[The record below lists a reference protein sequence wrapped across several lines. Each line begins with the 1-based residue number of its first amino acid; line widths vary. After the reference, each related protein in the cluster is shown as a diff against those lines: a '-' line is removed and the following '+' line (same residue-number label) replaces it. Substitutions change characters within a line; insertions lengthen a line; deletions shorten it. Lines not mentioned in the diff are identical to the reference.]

1 MTLRQYHVLQYAEY
15 LHSDPALWRITVDYM
30 RACGE
35 IGTYRADEVLLR
47 VPLGFSNYSQ
57 PTGPDLSGKRPTSGD
72 DRIMDSEDE
81 ASRIRAGD
89 IVGVLKEVNQCC
101 FEHGREG
108 VRRMVCRVSVTPKLI
123 LPRVFSRNPS
133 QIAGKALMNEKQYG
147 LAISYYT
154 SAEDWPGLGRV
165 IDQVLSEYITQGP
178 AKFTSLVAEIAPSL
192 QMLRS
197 TADSSDYPMHGIF
210 LHRLMFIV
218 KYAEFHQR
226 KMSNDLVEA
235 AADLISMF
243 EDDIAPTSWWGV
255 LLQDSVEFLNYREFR
270 LALDPE
276 RARLSVFC
284 VSGWYALHINQHRT
298 VAPKNGGSTH
308 ANLAGVRGR
317 LPIGPCQDHPIEW
330 WERDWGRERSTK

>member
-1 MTLRQYHVLQYAEY
+1 
-15 LHSDPALWRITVDYM
+15 VDYM
-30 RACGE
+30 CACGE
-35 IGTYRADEVLLR
+35 IGTHRADEVLLR
-47 VPLGFSNYSQ
+47 VPFGFSTYSK
-57 PTGPDLSGKRPTSGD
+57 PTGSDPAGKKPGAND
-72 DRIMDSEDE
+72 DRNTDAEDE

-108 VRRMVCRVSVTPKLI
+108 VRRMVCRVSVIQKQIFPHT
-123 LPRVFSRNPS
+123 FSRNFP
-133 QIAGKALMNEKQYG
+133 QIAGKALMNERQYG

-165 IDQVLSEYITQGP
+165 IDQVLNEYIAQGP

-192 QMLRS
+192 QTLRS
-197 TADSSDYPMHGIF
+197 AADTSDYPMHGIF

-255 LLQDSVEFLNYREFR
+255 LLQDSVEFLNYRKFS
-270 LALDPE
+270 LAPDLE
-276 RARLSVFC
+276 HVGLTLSC
-284 VSGWYALHINQHRT
+284 VSGRHAFYVSEHRT
-298 VAPKNGGSTH
+298 VAP
-308 ANLAGVRGR
+308 
-317 LPIGPCQDHPIEW
+317 
-330 WERDWGRERSTK
+330 

>member
-1 MTLRQYHVLQYAEY
+1 MALRQYHVLQYAEY

-30 RACGE
+30 CACGE
-35 IGTYRADEVLLR
+35 IGTRRADEVLLR
-47 VPLGFSNYSQ
+47 VPLGFSTYSQ
-57 PTGPDLSGKRPTSGD
+57 PTGSDPAGKKSTAND
-72 DRIMDSEDE
+72 DRTMDTEDE

-108 VRRMVCRVSVTPKLI
+108 VRRMVCRVSLI
-123 LPRVFSRNPS
+123 SKEIFPRASSRNS
-133 QIAGKALMNEKQYG
+133 LQIAGKALMNEKQYG

-165 IDQVLSEYITQGP
+165 IDQVLNEYITQGP

-192 QMLRS
+192 QTLRS
-197 TADSSDYPMHGIF
+197 AADTSDYPMHGIF

-226 KMSNDLVEA
+226 KMSNDLIEA

-255 LLQDSVEFLNYREFR
+255 LLQDSVEFLNYRECFLVSDLKR
-270 LALDPE
+270 VQ
-276 RARLSVFC
+276 LSLFC
-284 VSGWYALHINQHRT
+284 TSGWHAFYICEHRT
-298 VAPKNGGSTH
+298 VVS
-308 ANLAGVRGR
+308 
-317 LPIGPCQDHPIEW
+317 
-330 WERDWGRERSTK
+330 

>member
-1 MTLRQYHVLQYAEY
+1 MTLRQYYVLKYAEY
-15 LHSDPALWRITVDYM
+15 LHSDPALWRITADYM
-30 RACGE
+30 CACGE
-35 IGTYRADEVLLR
+35 IGTRRADEVLLR
-47 VPLGFSNYSQ
+47 VPLGFSAYSQ
-57 PTGPDLSGKRPTSGD
+57 PTGYDPVGKKSMGND
-72 DRIMDSEDE
+72 DRTMDTEDE

-108 VRRMVCRVSVTPKLI
+108 VRRMVCRVSIIQKQI
-123 LPRVFSRNPS
+123 FPRAFSRNSP

-165 IDQVLSEYITQGP
+165 IDQVLDEYITQGP

-192 QMLRS
+192 QTLRS
-197 TADSSDYPMHGIF
+197 AADASDYPMHGIF

-226 KMSNDLVEA
+226 KISDDLVEA

-255 LLQDSVEFLNYREFR
+255 LLQDSVGFLNYCECS
-270 LALDPE
+270 LVSDLE
-276 RARLSVFC
+276 RARLNLLCIS
-284 VSGWYALHINQHRT
+284 WWHALYISKYRA
-298 VAPKNGGSTH
+298 VAS
-308 ANLAGVRGR
+308 
-317 LPIGPCQDHPIEW
+317 
-330 WERDWGRERSTK
+330 

>member
-30 RACGE
+30 CACGE
-35 IGTYRADEVLLR
+35 IGTHRADEVLLR
-47 VPLGFSNYSQ
+47 VPFGFSTYSKS
-57 PTGPDLSGKRPTSGD
+57 TGSDPVGKKSTAND
-72 DRIMDSEDE
+72 DRTTETEDE

-108 VRRMVCRVSVTPKLI
+108 VRRMVCRVRVIRKQI
-123 LPRVFSRNPS
+123 FPRAFSRNSP
-133 QIAGKALMNEKQYG
+133 QIAGKALMSEKQYG

-165 IDQVLSEYITQGP
+165 IDQVLNEYIAQGP

-192 QMLRS
+192 QTLRS
-197 TADSSDYPMHGIF
+197 AADTSDYPMHGIF

-226 KMSNDLVEA
+226 KMSNDLAEA

-243 EDDIAPTSWWGV
+243 EDEIAPTSWWGV
-255 LLQDSVEFLNYREFR
+255 LLQDAVEFLNYRKCSPAPDLKRVR
-270 LALDPE
+270 LNP
-276 RARLSVFC
+276 SC
-284 VSGWYALHINQHRT
+284 ISGRHAFYISEHRT
-298 VAPKNGGSTH
+298 VAS
-308 ANLAGVRGR
+308 
-317 LPIGPCQDHPIEW
+317 
-330 WERDWGRERSTK
+330 